1 MMHNTLF
8 YYRDLFYVN
17 TNTSISF
24 AADESG
30 TVESEIK
37 YHELHRKFL

>member
-1 MMHNTLF
+1 MKKPRLD
-8 YYRDLFYVN
+8 YRALLYLN
-17 TNTSISF
+17 TNNILISF